1 MHQLLISLPPP
12 HPTPR
17 GRVAAYFDEAD
28 FDDSHSIGRSEF
40 EKLMMSTGMYTP
52 ETMPDDVTEAQLK
65 ALDEEEEAKRN
76 KAATKLQARQ
86 RGNASRRRG

>member
-1 MHQLLISLPPP
+1 MSLPPP
-12 HPTPR
+12 RPTSTI
-17 GRVAAYFDEAD
+17 RVAGYFDEAD
-28 FDDSHSIGRSEF
+28 FDDSHSIGRKEF

-65 ALDEEEEAKRN
+65 ALEEEEEAKRN

-86 RGNASRRRG
+86 RGNAARRATADRRG